1 MNQKVLL
8 AAGAAVLVLVIAG
21 GLLFANKA
29 NNTKTPSQT
38 STVQELS
45 PTSEVQS
52 PTPTEEEQNEATVI
66 LTSTGF
72 SPKTVTIKAGDK
84 VVWNN
89 ESGKD
94 ATVDSTPHPVH
105 TSYPPLNLGGF
116 SDGETLEL
124 VFEDTGTY
132 SYHNHLNA
140 SQTGS
145 VTVE

>member
-52 PTPTEEEQNEATVI
+52 PTPTDAEQNEATVT

-105 TSYPPLNLGGF
+105 TSYPLLNLGGF

-124 VFEDTGTY
+124 VFEEAGTY
-132 SYHNHLNA
+132 NYHNHLNA

-145 VTVE
+145 VIVE

>member
-52 PTPTEEEQNEATVI
+52 PTPTDAEQNEATVT

-72 SPKTVTIKAGDK
+72 SPKTVTIKVGDK

-94 ATVDSTPHPVH
+94 ATVNSAPHPVH
-105 TSYPPLNLGGF
+105 TSYPLLNLGGF

-124 VFEDTGTY
+124 VFEEAGTY
-132 SYHNHLNA
+132 NYHNHLNA